1 MKSTSDKEIRQNPLR
16 TMILLLIGAG
26 VALLGDRWLATR
38 TASTVP
44 PSTPQT
50 LSQVAPS
57 ASGGVN
63 NNGSSASNPAT
74 WLGQK
79 ANLAAALKPVDS
91 NFIVDAVNQVGP
103 AVVRINASRQ
113 VARRGFDQFG
123 DGFPEEFFGA
133 EPPKRRSNGPVEQ
146 GTGSGFILSA
156 DGVIMTN
163 SHVVEGTDRVQVVLR
178 DGRRFEGKVLGSDS
192 VTDVAVI
199 KINADNLPS
208 VKIGNS
214 EALSPGEWAIA
225 IGNPLGLDNSVTV
238 GIISATGRS
247 SSDVGVPDKRIGFIQ
262 TDAAINPGNSG
273 GPLLN
278 ARGEVIGMNTA
289 IISGAQGLGFA
300 IPINKAQQIAQ
311 QLATTGR
318 AEHAYLGIEMVTLT
332 PELRQELLETPD
344 LEFPITQDN
353 GVLIVNVIPS
363 SPAMKS
369 GLKPGDIIVKID
381 DKPITKSDAVQE
393 LVQNQNV
400 GTPMKVELNRKG
412 QSLTLEV
419 KTGNMPEQI
428 QG

>member
-1 MKSTSDKEIRQNPLR
+1 MKTTSDKEIRKHNPLR
-16 TMILLLIGAG
+16 TVFLLLIGGG
-26 VALLGDRWLATR
+26 VALLGDRWLANR
-38 TASTVP
+38 TASIVP
-44 PSTPQT
+44 SSTP
-50 LSQVAPS
+50 VAPS
-57 ASGGVN
+57 PVASAN
-63 NNGSSASNPAT
+63 SKDNSPSNPTA

-79 ANLAAALKPVDS
+79 ANLAATLKPVDS
-91 NFIVDAVNQVGP
+91 NFIVKAVNEVGP

-123 DGFPEEFFGA
+123 DGFPEEFFGS
-133 EPPKRRSNGPVEQ
+133 EPPQRRSNGPLEQ
-146 GTGSGFILSA
+146 GTGSGFILSSN
-156 DGVIMTN
+156 GVIMTN
-163 SHVVEGTDRVQVVLR
+163 SHVVEGTEQVQVVLK
-178 DGRRFEGKVLGSDS
+178 DGRRFDGKVLGSDS

-208 VKIGNS
+208 VKIGDS
-214 EALSPGEWAIA
+214 EVLSPGEWAIA

-318 AEHAYLGIEMVTLT
+318 AEHAYLGIEMVTLS
-332 PELRQELLETPD
+332 PELLQELQESPD
-344 LEFPITQDN
+344 LEFTITEDK
-353 GVLIVNVIPS
+353 GVLIVRVVPG
-363 SPAMKS
+363 SPAMKA
-369 GLKPGDIIVKID
+369 GLKPGDIIVKVND
-381 DKPITKSDAVQE
+381 QPITKSDAVQE

-400 GTPMKVELNRKG
+400 GTPMKVDLNRRG
-412 QSLTLEV
+412 QPLTLEV
-419 KTGNMPEQI
+419 RTGNLPEQI